1 MAVQPL
7 TSRSWKECFERDGFA
22 ILEHVVAPDQAAD
35 LIDVMRNSSSAAS
48 DGVLDRNGEIYGV
61 RDVLWRVPT
70 VRNLAQSAALLEIVA
85 TILGPDAFVVRGLFF
100 DKTLSTNWNLPWH
113 QDLTIAVRARR
124 DVPDFRPWTRKAGI
138 PRSCPGRIPGAN
150 ADAAPPPR
158 RLWHSQWSDARAPRL
173 AHHG

>member
-48 DGVLDRNGEIYGV
+48 DGVLDRNGENYGV

-85 TILGPDAFVVRGLFF
+85 TVWDPKHSWSEGCF
-100 DKTLSTNWNLPWH
+100 STK
-113 QDLTIAVRARR
+113 R
-124 DVPDFRPWTRKAGI
+124 
-138 PRSCPGRIPGAN
+138 
-150 ADAAPPPR
+150 
-158 RLWHSQWSDARAPRL
+158 
-173 AHHG
+173 